1 MFGFLYSWFVD
12 ISGPKISCTKTK
24 TLPNLFLFA
33 LLGVDWAECQ
43 EGVLMSDWPCWF
55 CWREWSCRSPE
66 ALSDRSSHPTET
78 TIKES
83 IRVSSSIWKSAM
95 FVSFVFVF
103 EHNGRRVCSGGKSLF
118 IIYPSTKG
126 TNVSNFEESR
136 KLQNNVDVFEPL
148 KIRWRTIH
156 HLQLLST
163 WVIPYRGTGFET
175 TTWRDA
181 RGLKSKLGFV
191 FKRS

>member
-43 EGVLMSDWPCWF
+43 EGVLMSVWPCWF

-83 IRVSSSIWKSAM
+83 IRVSPSICKSAM
-95 FVSFVFVF
+95 FQ
-103 EHNGRRVCSGGKSLF
+103 RVCSGGKSLF

-126 TNVSNFEESR
+126 TNVSNFEESS
-136 KLQNNVDVFEPL
+136 KLQNNFVVFERL